1 MRSEMS
7 DQASEE
13 EVMEVPP
20 SESGRSEPP
29 EVRPEVVGRP
39 PAGAPLQHP
48 LWARA
53 AGKPIGVPH
62 TGQANSGRSGAS
74 GGLHGSAG
82 DASGSRRFLPIRA
95 EDVEATRRNLMG
107 GGDDDV
113 ETESVAAE
121 REAREERRKRK
132 LERQERRAQRQR
144 QREEDAANDEA
155 GSQAP
160 ELDDDDEDDDE
171 DDEDDVQAAAFGAT
185 ATPRRGPTTAGV
197 GGGSGKGAARR
208 AAPSESAATL
218 ESEDESVVMKEA
230 MSAAFPLTGVTC
242 VGCVHPHRI
251 LAINDYIEKNAQKVS
266 KTALFKTAALLYQR
280 DIREPALAE
289 GVRIPGWSWRDIGVH
304 YDVHA
309 VEPKHQRLEN
319 VRTLANVR
327 NTLEQSLM
335 REDAESGERVLDKQ
349 NAELLL
355 KVVTLQS
362 KEISLFVD
370 PPKPATANGKT
381 AKTGSG
387 SSGGTA
393 GK

>member
-1 MRSEMS
+1 MS
-7 DQASEE
+7 DQSSEDG
-13 EVMEVPP
+13 VAQVPP
-20 SESGRSEPP
+20 SDAGGSEPP

-39 PAGAPLQHP
+39 PAGVPLQHP

-53 AGKPIGVPH
+53 AGKATSATNPPP
-62 TGQANSGRSGAS
+62 NNGRNAT
-74 GGLHGSAG
+74 
-82 DASGSRRFLPIRA
+82 DASVSRRFLPIRP
-95 EDVEATRRNLMG
+95 EDVEATRRTMMG
-107 GGDDDV
+107 GGDDV

-121 REAREERRKRK
+121 REVHEQRKKRK
-132 LERQERRAQRQR
+132 LERQERRAECQRR
-144 QREEDAANDEA
+144 RGDEA
-155 GSQAP
+155 QDEDGSQAP
-160 ELDDDDEDDDE
+160 GLDDDDEDDD
-171 DDEDDVQAAAFGAT
+171 DDDDDDVQAAAFGTT
-185 ATPRRGPTTAGV
+185 ATPRRGPADA
-197 GGGSGKGAARR
+197 GGGNGGVRR
-208 AAPSESAATL
+208 SAPSESAATL
-218 ESEDESVVMKEA
+218 ESEDESVIVQRA
-230 MSAAFPLTGVTC
+230 MSAAFPLTGVNC
-242 VGCVHPHRI
+242 VGCTHPHRI
-251 LAINDYIEKNAQKVS
+251 AAINDYIEKNAQKVS

-280 DIREPALAE
+280 DIREPALSE
-289 GVRIPGWSWRDIGVH
+289 GVRIPAWSWRDIGIH

-370 PPKPATANGKT
+370 PPKAATTNGKT

-387 SSGGTA
+387 SSGGSA

>member
-1 MRSEMS
+1 MS

-13 EVMEVPP
+13 EVVEVPP
-20 SESGRSEPP
+20 SEAGGSEPP
-29 EVRPEVVGRP
+29 DVRPEVVGRP
-39 PAGAPLQHP
+39 PAGVPLQHP

-53 AGKPIGVPH
+53 AGKAPSV
-62 TGQANSGRSGAS
+62 ANAGPNTGRSAAA
-74 GGLHGSAG
+74 GGLHGSTNDG
-82 DASGSRRFLPIRA
+82 SVSRRFLPIRP

-107 GGDDDV
+107 GGDDDI
-113 ETESVAAE
+113 ETESMAAE
-121 REAREERRKRK
+121 REAHEERKKRK
-132 LERQERRAQRQR
+132 LERHERRAERQRQR
-144 QREEDAANDEA
+144 QCGGEA
-155 GSQAP
+155 QDDTGSQAP
-160 ELDDDDEDDDE
+160 ELDDDDDDDE
-171 DDEDDVQAAAFGAT
+171 DDDEDVQAAAFGTT
-185 ATPRRGPTTAGV
+185 ATPRRGPADAGV
-197 GGGSGKGAARR
+197 GGGNGKGNARR
-208 AAPSESAATL
+208 VAPSESAATL
-218 ESEDESVVMKEA
+218 ESEDESVVMQKT

-242 VGCVHPHRI
+242 VGCAHPHRI
-251 LAINDYIEKNAQKVS
+251 GAINDYIEKNAQKVS

-280 DIREPALAE
+280 DIREPALNE
-289 GVRIPGWSWRDIGVH
+289 GVRIPAWSWRDIGIH
-304 YDVHA
+304 FDVHA

-370 PPKPATANGKT
+370 PPKPATTGSKT

-387 SSGGTA
+387 SSGGSG

>member
-1 MRSEMS
+1 MPAGEDGRL
-7 DQASEE
+7 ASEVE
-13 EVMEVPP
+13 ALLADQTTLSEIVVDLVDWLSSSAPADQTPEP
-20 SESGRSEPP
+20 S
-29 EVRPEVVGRP
+29 RP
-39 PAGAPLQHP
+39 PTPTPEPETVGAPCGAPACAPTTVQGKVRLS
-48 LWARA
+48 A
-53 AGKPIGVPH
+53 AGE
-62 TGQANSGRSGAS
+62 AAAAS
-74 GGLHGSAG
+74 
-82 DASGSRRFLPIRA
+82 IRA
-95 EDVEATRRNLMG
+95 H
-107 GGDDDV
+107 
-113 ETESVAAE
+113 
-121 REAREERRKRK
+121 
-132 LERQERRAQRQR
+132 
-144 QREEDAANDEA
+144 
-155 GSQAP
+155 
-160 ELDDDDEDDDE
+160 
-171 DDEDDVQAAAFGAT
+171 
-185 ATPRRGPTTAGV
+185 
-197 GGGSGKGAARR
+197 
-208 AAPSESAATL
+208 ESAAEL
-218 ESEDESVVMKEA
+218 KSLMKEA

-387 SSGGTA
+387 SSGGTT